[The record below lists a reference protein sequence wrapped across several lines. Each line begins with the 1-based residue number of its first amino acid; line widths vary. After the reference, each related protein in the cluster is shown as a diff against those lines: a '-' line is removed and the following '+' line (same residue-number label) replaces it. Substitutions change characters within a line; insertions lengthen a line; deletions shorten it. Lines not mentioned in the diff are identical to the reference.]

1 MQTQTPTPASATP
14 PGNTPAI
21 TPEAVASALNVLGE
35 VAKGLLAKPEPVAAD
50 LAQAPAT
57 EATAGPT
64 AAMPASVEGIARFAD
79 VLELPPAAQ
88 VGRVREPLLTSSR
101 FWTMIGTVATLAVQ
115 HPIGFELSPITQV
128 CIAGVAGIYI
138 AARTI
143 KGGRRIEA

>member
-1 MQTQTPTPASATP
+1 MTEEQKQPQPAASV
-14 PGNTPAI
+14 PAAL
-21 TPEAVASALNVLGE
+21 TPETIASALAILGE
-35 VAKGLLAKPEPVAAD
+35 VAKTFAAPTDPQPQAVPSPQPVAAEK
-50 LAQAPAT
+50 LGEYAGQVFT
-57 EATAGPT
+57 TLTASPI
-64 AAMPASVEGIARFAD
+64 E
-79 VLELPPAAQ
+79 
-88 VGRVREPLLTSSR
+88 REPLLTSSR